1 MDKDNP
7 LDMKEVQKPGAVWVQ
22 VCSDYDPDAEAQ
34 LFLAQ
39 VLCNSF

>member
-7 LDMKEVQKPGAVWVQ
+7 LDMKKVKNPEAVWAQ
-22 VCSDYDPDAEAQ
+22 VCSDYDPDVEA
-34 LFLAQ
+34 LLSLAQ